1 MFFKYALKR
10 TLTPVIFS
18 IILSSISS
26 EIVAQN
32 VSPQRH
38 IQIEPLNKY
47 APVKVAAVVHHGVS
61 YQNPLGPHQEITLTD
76 GDPSWFANVSLAIL
90 NQSSKPITA
99 IEIQFDVPAWRT
111 SSTEPKKLSLL
122 CLGKLPDNAPR
133 YGSEGQP
140 ENESQAQIDIRPGTQ
155 LTLPLARAFPLL
167 KDYPLRTTEIEA
179 VDSIWVRIRRVF
191 FEDKTMWVT
200 NSYLKPDKSQPGAYV
215 RVSREEFESKQ

>member
-61 YQNPLGPHQEITLTD
+61 YQNPL
-76 GDPSWFANVSLAIL
+76 
-90 NQSSKPITA
+90 
-99 IEIQFDVPAWRT
+99 
-111 SSTEPKKLSLL
+111 EPVI
-122 CLGKLPDNAPR
+122 NFMR
-133 YGSEGQP
+133 
-140 ENESQAQIDIRPGTQ
+140 
-155 LTLPLARAFPLL
+155 
-167 KDYPLRTTEIEA
+167 
-179 VDSIWVRIRRVF
+179 
-191 FEDKTMWVT
+191 
-200 NSYLKPDKSQPGAYV
+200 GA
-215 RVSREEFESKQ
+215 